1 VVASRFFPDTPTQDE
16 GPMSA
21 TSGSATGPTV
31 VELPG
36 PRPSRFSLARRENLS
51 GYLYIS
57 PWIVG
62 FLVFTFAPMIASL
75 LMSFTDFDP
84 RAPGAT
90 AFIGLD
96 NYERMAR
103 GILGQP
109 GGDPLIRD
117 SLLVT
122 VRFAALLI
130 PVTLGFALAVA
141 MLVNSTLLAGRN
153 VFRTLFYMPMQ
164 IPIVASTLI
173 WIGMLNASTG
183 WFNQLLAAAGI
194 TGPDWLNSVTW
205 VAPSLTI
212 MGLWGIGNMML
223 IFLAGLQGIPSE
235 LYDAC
240 KVDGA
245 GRLAQFRNVTLPML
259 SPVLFYNVIITL
271 IGTFQ
276 YFTQAYIIGNGRG
289 DPAGATNFFNFHLYR
304 EGWAYF
310 QMGYASALAW
320 LLFAIVLTLTVILFR
335 SAGSWVYEAGGDR

>member
-1 VVASRFFPDTPTQDE
+1 MTA
-16 GPMSA
+16 A
-21 TSGSATGPTV
+21 SGSAAGPTI
-31 VELPG
+31 VERHG
-36 PRPSRFSLARRENLS
+36 PRPARFSLATRESIS
-51 GYLYIS
+51 GFLYIS

-62 FLVFTFAPMIASL
+62 LLLFTLAPMVASFV
-75 LMSFTDFDP
+75 MSFTDFDP
-84 RAPGAT
+84 RSPGET
-90 AFIGLD
+90 TFIGFA
-96 NYERMAR
+96 NYERMVR

-109 GGDPLIRD
+109 GGDPLIGS
-117 SLLVT
+117 SLFIT
-122 VRFAALLI
+122 VRFAAILI
-130 PVTLGFALAVA
+130 PVTLGFALGVA

-153 VFRTLFYMPMQ
+153 LFRTLFYMPMQ

-183 WFNQLLAAAGI
+183 WFNSILGSVGVD
-194 TGPDWLNSVTW
+194 GPDWLNNVAW

-223 IFLAGLQGIPSE
+223 IFLAGLQGIPTE
-235 LYDAC
+235 LYDAA

-245 GRLAQFRNVTLPML
+245 GRWSTFRKITLPML

-304 EGWAYF
+304 EGWAFYD
-310 QMGYASALAW
+310 MGYASALAW
-320 LLFAIVLTLTVILFR
+320 LLFAIVLVLTIGVFR
-335 SAGSWVYEAGGDR
+335 TAGSWVYEAGGDR